1 MKKIY
6 ILIIIIPIISSK
18 DYDCAS
24 KTQVE
29 NEEDCISINT
39 GTNNTCC
46 FVSYTHSNNSEIKQ
60 CLLADNSSAVNLL
73 VSINSVKQS
82 LNGTNK
88 YMTCHTKAENCTNIT
103 NPTGFESCNV
113 TEQIYP
119 YSCCFVQNKT
129 SSYCYPINASYN
141 STVQTYIDNNNATL
155 AICTNYTLPIA
166 NESFIKIYW
175 WNFILLFCIFI

>member
-6 ILIIIIPIISSK
+6 ILMILIPIITSK
-18 DYDCAS
+18 DFDCVS
-24 KTQVE
+24 KDPVQ
-29 NEEDCISINT
+29 NEEDCTTINT

-46 FVSYTHSNNSEIKQ
+46 YVSYKNSSNITVQQ

-73 VSINSVKQS
+73 ISINSVKNS
-82 LNGTNK
+82 LNGTEK
-88 YMTCHTKAENCTNIT
+88 KMTCHTKAENCTNIT
-103 NPTGFESCNV
+103 KPTGFESCNV

-141 STVQTYIDNNNATL
+141 STVQTYIDNNNATS
-155 AICTNYTLPIA
+155 AICTDYPLPTA
-166 NESFIKIYW
+166 NESFIKIFRW
-175 WNFILLFCIFI
+175 KFILFFGILI

>member
-1 MKKIY
+1 MKNIY
-6 ILIIIIPIISSK
+6 VILILIDIILSK

-24 KTQVE
+24 KKDVKI
-29 NEEDCISINT
+29 EEDCIGIDT

-46 FVSYTHSNNSEIKQ
+46 FVSYKNRTNDLVKQ

-73 VSINSVKQS
+73 NSIISVKNS
-82 LNGTNK
+82 LNGTEK
-88 YMTCHTKAENCTNIT
+88 YMSCYTQAENCTNIT

-129 SSYCYPINASYN
+129 KSYCYPINASYN
-141 STVQTYIDNNNATL
+141 STVQTYIDNNDATL

-166 NESFIKIYW
+166 KENFIKVLW
-175 WNFILLFCIFI
+175 WKVILFFGVLI

>member
-1 MKKIY
+1 M
-6 ILIIIIPIISSK
+6 ILIPIISSK
-18 DYDCAS
+18 DFDCVS
-24 KTQVE
+24 QTPN
-29 NEEDCISINT
+29 NEEDCININT

-46 FVSYTHSNNSEIKQ
+46 FVSYKNSSDQFVTQ

-73 VSINSVKQS
+73 NSIISVKNS
-82 LNGTNK
+82 LNGTEK
-88 YMTCHTKAENCTNIT
+88 YMSCYTQAENCTNIT

-129 SSYCYPINASYN
+129 TSYCYPINASYN

-155 AICTNYTLPIA
+155 AICTDYPLPTA
-166 NESFIKIYW
+166 NESFIKFIW
-175 WNFILLFCIFI
+175 WKFILFFGILI